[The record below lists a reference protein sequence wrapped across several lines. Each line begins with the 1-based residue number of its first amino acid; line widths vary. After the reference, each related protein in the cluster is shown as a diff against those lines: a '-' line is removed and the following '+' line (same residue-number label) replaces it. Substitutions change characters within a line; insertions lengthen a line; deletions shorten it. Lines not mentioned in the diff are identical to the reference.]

1 MSELRLRTDDLYWQ
15 AVDGSVIALEARAS
29 MYLSANPAGAL
40 LWRALEQGTTRAA
53 LADELVSAYGIARD
67 AALADADAF
76 LAELDAHGLLVR

>member
-15 AVDGSVIALEARAS
+15 AIDGSVIALEARAS

-40 LWRALEQGTTRAA
+40 LWRALEQGATRVA
-53 LADELVSAYGIARD
+53 LADELVSAYGIERD
-67 AALADADAF
+67 AALTDADAF